1 MVGITALKAPAAEF
15 VSTAILALVIVGSG
29 HMASGLTD
37 DLALTLL
44 INGLAIA
51 AGLAVAIRLAAPISG
66 AHLNPVVTLVLAIY
80 KKITMAK
87 GLFYVLAQVS
97 GATSGVLIANYLFDE
112 NFMQTANQLRSGT
125 NLFVAEI
132 IATAGLIWLILANLK
147 KPEVIGIYVPL
158 WIFSA
163 MFFTSSTAFANPA
176 ISFARSFTDSF
187 TGIAIASVPAFIL
200 AQLIGA
206 GLGVVLARGFKN
218 E

>member
-15 VSTAILALVIVGSG
+15 VSTAMLALVIVGSG
-29 HMASGLTD
+29 HMASGLTN

-51 AGLAVAIRLAAPISG
+51 AGLAVAIKLAAPISG

-80 KKITMAK
+80 KKITVAK
-87 GLFYVLAQVS
+87 GLFYILAQVS

-125 NLFVAEI
+125 NLFIAEI

-206 GLGVVLARGFKN
+206 GLGVFLARGFKN

>member
-1 MVGITALKAPAAEF
+1 MIGMSTLKAPAAEF
-15 VSTAILALVIVGSG
+15 VSTALLALAIVGSG
-29 HMASGLTD
+29 HMASDLTD

-51 AGLAVAIRLAAPISG
+51 AGLAVAIKLAAPISG
-66 AHLNPVVTLVLAIY
+66 AHLNPVVTLVMAIY
-80 KKITMAK
+80 QKITMVK

-163 MFFTSSTAFANPA
+163 IFFTSSTAFANPA
-176 ISFARSFTDSF
+176 ISIARSFTDSF

-206 GLGVVLARGFKN
+206 GLGVALARGFKN

>member
-15 VSTAILALVIVGSG
+15 VSTALLALVIVGSG

-51 AGLAVAIRLAAPISG
+51 AGLAVAIKLAAPISG
-66 AHLNPVVTLVLAIY
+66 AHLNPVITLVMATY
-80 KKITMAK
+80 QKITMAK
-87 GLFYVLAQVS
+87 GLFYIAAQVS

-206 GLGVVLARGFKN
+206 GLGMVLARGFKN

>member
-1 MVGITALKAPAAEF
+1 MVGITALKAPAVEF
-15 VSTAILALVIVGSG
+15 ISTAILALVIVGSG

-51 AGLAVAIRLAAPISG
+51 AGLAVAIKLAAPISG

-80 KKITMAK
+80 QKISMVK

-112 NFMQTANQLRSGT
+112 NFMQTANQLRSGS

-206 GLGVVLARGFKN
+206 GLGMVLARGFKK
-218 E
+218 